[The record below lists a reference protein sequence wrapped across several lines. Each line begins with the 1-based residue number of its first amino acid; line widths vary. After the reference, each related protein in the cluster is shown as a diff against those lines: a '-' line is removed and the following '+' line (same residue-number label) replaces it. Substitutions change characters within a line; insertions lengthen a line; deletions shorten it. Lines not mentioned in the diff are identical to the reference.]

1 MRHSECMKETGK
13 LENSVITE
21 AASVDIPVYQE
32 SPHEW
37 QERWFWQAIQCGVLV
52 ALWQCW
58 QFMKKWN
65 SQTQIVIKVID
76 IQKVAMDIIR
86 NSCDV

>member
-1 MRHSECMKETGK
+1 MKETGK

-52 ALWQCW
+52 ALWQ
-58 QFMKKWN
+58 FMKKWK
-65 SQTQIVIKVID
+65 SQTLSVIKAID
-76 IQKVAMDIIR
+76 KLAKDIIR